1 MSTRWAAGADDRI
14 RAEADRLPVADGE
27 GSVVQG
33 PDGRIIAADDQGLA
47 LLHQSWDDVTGVSSL
62 DPRWQ
67 ACSADGDEVPGDQH
81 PAMVALATG
90 EPVREFVMGV
100 DAPTPDDVG
109 TCVWLEIDSD
119 PLLDAGGRVIGVK
132 TRFRDVSETPS
143 GRRANQ
149 RLIRSYRR
157 MAREAS
163 TQQERFRAMVESS
176 SDVILEAG
184 EGSVITWASA
194 AVRDVL
200 GWAPADLIGLPVT
213 DLIHEL
219 DRDSARDRASAL
231 VRAEES
237 GGRDEVRML
246 TADGGW
252 LWMSA
257 VWQLMR
263 GPRGE
268 RYGVLVSLRDV
279 HADVQ
284 RREALAHMAHHDGLT
299 GLLNRDSA
307 FAWMRSQ
314 LDSAHRTGKHVGVL
328 YLDVDHFKEVNDTR
342 GHGAG
347 DKALA
352 SVAQALSES
361 VREDDMVARTGGDEF
376 VVALRSVP
384 DRASVERRAQTILD
398 GVRALDPLGVDGL
411 SVSIGLAVDDGTSDV
426 DDLLHR
432 ADQALFRAK
441 HEGRDRFSW

>member
-1 MSTRWAAGADDRI
+1 MRWASLVDERVRRA
-14 RAEADRLPVADGE
+14 AEAIVPGPGE
-27 GSVVQG
+27 GSVVQAC
-33 PDGRIIAADDQGLA
+33 DGRIIGADDLGLA
-47 LLHQSWDDVTGVSSL
+47 LLHQSWEAVTGVSSL

-67 ACSADGDEVPGDQH
+67 ACSADGDEVPGEQH

-90 EPVREFVMGV
+90 EPVRGFVMGV
-100 DAPTPDDVG
+100 EAPTPDDVG
-109 TCVWLEIDSD
+109 TFVWLEIDSD
-119 PLLDAGGRVIGVK
+119 ALRGEDGAVIGAK
-132 TRFRDVSETPS
+132 TRFRDVSETPA
-143 GRRANQ
+143 GLRATQ

-157 MAREAS
+157 VAREAS

-184 EGSVITWASA
+184 EGSLITWASPS
-194 AVRDVL
+194 VRDVL
-200 GWAPADLIGLPVT
+200 GWEPADLVDRHVT
-213 DLIHEL
+213 DLIHQL
-219 DRDSARDRASAL
+219 DRESARERASAL
-231 VRAEES
+231 VRAEET

-246 TADGGW
+246 TVDGGW

-307 FAWMRSQ
+307 YAWMRSE
-314 LDSAHRTGKHVGVL
+314 LEAAHRTGKHVGVL
-328 YLDVDHFKEVNDTR
+328 FLDVDHFKTVNDTR

-347 DKALA
+347 DKVLA
-352 SVAQALSES
+352 SVAQALTEA

-384 DRASVERRAQTILD
+384 DRDAVERRARAVLD
-398 GVRALDPLGVDGL
+398 GVHALDPHGDDGI
-411 SVSIGLAVDDGTSDV
+411 SVSIGLAVDDGSSDV
-426 DDLLHR
+426 DDLVHR

-441 HEGRDRFSW
+441 HAGRARFSW